1 MSVLTP
7 ASQILERHETH
18 FENKCVL
25 VAGDIHDNYPLQI
38 DTAQTNIH
46 CTQFHVYQELLRV
59 NRTANIEFSVQPE
72 ASFYDNINSLIYYWP
87 KNKTEAQFQLSY
99 LLNALPKGA
108 DVFIV
113 GENRSGVNSV
123 EGLLADFGSIQKI
136 DAARR
141 CSLYYFQADSRLA
154 FDFDEWW
161 MNYSLQLADH
171 DVTVYNLPGVFS
183 QKILDAGSHLLLDSL
198 LQHQHLVKGK
208 VLDIGCGSGV
218 LSLLAAKINPAI
230 TLTAADVNAMA
241 LCAAE
246 KTFSYNNVEAN
257 IVASDVFSHIDGR
270 FDLIISNPPF
280 HDGKETDYKAVEKL
294 ISQSKAHLNLNGKIC
309 LVANTFL
316 PYQQM
321 LADNFK
327 KVDLV
332 AQTTKFKV
340 YLASI

>member
-1 MSVLTP
+1 MSLLTP
-7 ASQILERHETH
+7 ASQILERHEEQ
-18 FENKCVL
+18 FLNKRIL
-25 VAGDIHDNYPLQI
+25 IAGDIHDNYPLHI

-59 NRTANIEFSVQPE
+59 NRNANIGFSVQPE
-72 ASFYDNINSLIYYWP
+72 MSFYDNIDTLVYYWP

-99 LLNALPKGA
+99 LLNSLVKGV

-123 EGLLADFGSIQKI
+123 ESLLTDFGKIQKI

-141 CSLYYFQADSRLA
+141 CSLYYFQAESRLA
-154 FDFDEWW
+154 FDFNEWW
-161 MNYSLQLADH
+161 MSYQLQFIDSTL
-171 DVTVYNLPGVFS
+171 TICNLPGVFS
-183 QKILDAGSHLLLDSL
+183 QKMLDAGSNLLLDSL
-198 LQHQHLVKGK
+198 LEYPDMIKGK

-218 LSLLAAKINPAI
+218 LSLFAAKINPSI
-230 TLTAADVNAMA
+230 KLTAADVSAMA

-246 KTFSYNNVEAN
+246 KNFKSNNVDAT

-280 HDGKETDYKAVEKL
+280 HDGKETNYLAADTL
-294 ISQSKAHLNLNGKIC
+294 IKQSKAHLTTNGKLCI
-309 LVANTFL
+309 VANSFL
-316 PYQQM
+316 PYQQL
-321 LADNFK
+321 LAEEFRQIE
-327 KVDLV
+327 VI

-340 YLASI
+340 YLAEL